1 MKTKAAV
8 IYELGAAKPYANSRP
23 VKVEEVDLDGP
34 RENEVLVKMA
44 AAGVCHSDL
53 SVVAGVRERPLP
65 IVLGH
70 EASGVV
76 EEVGPGVTDLAP
88 GDHIVFAFL
97 PSCGKCQPC
106 REGRPSL
113 CEPGAAANGAGSLL
127 GGGMRLSKNGQKLYH
142 QAGVS
147 CFAEYAVSHR
157 SSVIK
162 IDKNLP
168 LDVACTFSCAVIT
181 GVGAILNTAKVP
193 PGSSV
198 GVVGLGGT
206 GLAAVMGAK
215 MAGARHIVGIDALDD
230 KLDWG
235 KKLGCD
241 EVFNALDNNVVEKVR
256 DATGG
261 GLEYMFECVGKVEA
275 MELAYRVTKR
285 GGTTTSSGLSHPA
298 TNFSVQHVNLVTE
311 ERTIKGSYLGSC
323 VPERDIPHYIDLYK
337 RGALPVDK
345 LICERIPLEQINEAF
360 DHLDEGHTVR
370 QVIEF

>member
-1 MKTKAAV
+1 MKMKAAV
-8 IYELGAAKPYANSRP
+8 IYELGAAQPYAKSQP
-23 VKVEEVDLDGP
+23 VRVEEVDLDP
-34 RENEVLVKMA
+34 PQANEVLIKMA

-70 EASGVV
+70 EASGIVQ
-76 EEVGPGVTDLAP
+76 EVGPGVTDLEP
-88 GDHIVFAFL
+88 GDHVVFAFL
-97 PSCGKCQPC
+97 PSCGKCRPC

-113 CEPGAAANGAGSLL
+113 CEPGGAANSSGTLL
-127 GGGMRLSKNGQKLYH
+127 GGGMRLHKNGTKLYH

-162 IDKNLP
+162 IDKELP

-181 GVGAILNTAKVP
+181 GVGAVINTAKVT
-193 PGSSV
+193 PGSTV

-215 MAGARHIVGIDALDD
+215 AAGAKHIIGIDALDD
-230 KLDWG
+230 KLEWG
-235 KKLGCD
+235 TKLGCD
-241 EVFNALDNNVVEKVR
+241 MVFNALDNDAVEKIK

-261 GLEYMFECVGKVEA
+261 GLEYMFECVGRVEA
-275 MELAYRVTKR
+275 MDLAYKVTKR

-298 TNFSVQHVNLVTE
+298 TNFTVQHVNLVTE

-323 VPERDIPHYIDLYK
+323 IPERDIPHYIEMYK

-345 LICERIPLEQINEAF
+345 LICDKIPLEQINEAF
-360 DHLDEGHTVR
+360 DHLAEGHTVR
-370 QVIEF
+370 QIITF

>member
-1 MKTKAAV
+1 MKMKAAV
-8 IYELGAAKPYANSRP
+8 IYELGAKRPYATSRP
-23 VKVEEVDLDGP
+23 VRVEEVDLEGP
-34 RENEVLVKMA
+34 QANEVLVKMA

-76 EEVGPGVTDLAP
+76 QEVGPGVTDLAP
-88 GDHIVFAFL
+88 GDHVVFAFL
-97 PSCGKCQPC
+97 PNCGRCRPC

-113 CEPGAAANGAGSLL
+113 CEPGAAANGGGHLL
-127 GGGMRLSKNGQKLYH
+127 GGGMRLSKNGKKLYH

-162 IDKNLP
+162 IDKKLP
-168 LDVACTFSCAVIT
+168 LEVACTFSCAVIT
-181 GVGAILNTAKVP
+181 GVGAVMNTAKVP
-193 PGSSV
+193 PGATV

-215 MAGARHIVGIDALDD
+215 ALGARYIVGIDALDD

-235 KKLGCD
+235 KRLGCD
-241 EVFNALDNNVVEKVR
+241 AVFNALDNNVVEKVR

-275 MELAYRVTKR
+275 MELAYRLTKR

-298 TNFSVQHVNLVTE
+298 TNFCVQHVNLVTE

-323 VPERDIPHYIDLYK
+323 VPERDIPNYIEMYK

-345 LICERIPLEQINEAF
+345 LICEKIPLEQINEAF
-360 DHLDEGHTVR
+360 DRLDEGHTVR
-370 QVIEF
+370 QVITF